1 MLRPRSAI
9 RENVVNEATQ
19 GAEESLPAA
28 TASPSLMRVT
38 NRATNSASGSGL
50 NQLNQQRNAFRM
62 EIRSRFLNR
71 QQLLEKAREQFRA
84 QLQNIQDERKR
95 QIISRIE
102 QNLNNLNKK
111 IVDQLSLRL
120 ERLESLLAKINSRAK
135 KMEDEGLVVTE
146 ALAKI
151 ETAQANIGDIR
162 EILSQQA
169 EKVYVPQIVSESG
182 LGIAAGRSYQEL
194 RGDIKVINDKLVAV
208 KKEMANILHLLAQI
222 KGGGNQ

>member
-1 MLRPRSAI
+1 
-9 RENVVNEATQ
+9 
-19 GAEESLPAA
+19 
-28 TASPSLMRVT
+28 MRVT

-71 QQLLEKAREQFRA
+71 QQLLEKAREQFRT
-84 QLQNIQDERKR
+84 QLQNIQDEKKR

-120 ERLESLLAKINSRAK
+120 DRFEDLLAKITSRVE

-146 ALAKI
+146 PRGAI
-151 ETAQANIGDIR
+151 ETTQANIDSLR
-162 EILSQQA
+162 EVLLQQA
-169 EKVYVPQIVSESG
+169 EKVYVPQVVSESG
-182 LGIAAGRSYQEL
+182 LRIAAGTSYQEL
-194 RGDIKVINDKLVAV
+194 RGDIKVINDKLVAI
-208 KKEMANILHLLAQI
+208 KKEIANILHLLAQI
-222 KGGGNQ
+222 KGGSNQ